1 MESIIFNLSHYYGLL
16 TQQKTFWIQ
25 NRKKIDKD
33 PLTAEQNNYLS
44 KIVNAYIVHDLDA
57 WPRKLTNNFKFKNCL
72 FVGTSLV
79 KNSNKEKYVD
89 SG

>member
-1 MESIIFNLSHYYGLL
+1 MSETDFYNKLISFNKKVSSN
-16 TQQKTFWIQ
+16 KTKYLEV
-25 NRKKIDKD
+25 KKKLNSVTTKD
-33 PLTAEQNNYLS
+33 
-44 KIVNAYIVHDLDA
+44 DLDA